1 MGSIIVALPKLE
13 DAKHISDVMRGCG
26 LETTMVCTSG
36 RELLPRLSVLENGVI
51 ICGRR
56 LKDMYYTKLAEYLP
70 EYFDLVLLSSDA
82 SLEEIPPKVMRMTF
96 PIRTG
101 ELVSTVEMLLLQQ
114 ERRLKKKKIK
124 PKKRSGEEQRIVDA
138 AKKVLMERNQM
149 TEQEAF
155 RYIQKSSMDSETN
168 MVETAQMILL
178 LIHEE

>member
-36 RELLPRLSVLENGVI
+36 RELLPRLGTLENGVI

-56 LKDMYYTKLAEYLP
+56 VNDMHYTKLAEYLP
-70 EYFDLVLLSSDA
+70 EYFDMVLLSSA
-82 SLEEIPPKVMRMTF
+82 SGLEDIPPGVMRLTF
-96 PIRTG
+96 PIRAG
-101 ELVSTVEMLLLQQ
+101 ELVSTVEMLLLQH
-114 ERRLKKKKIK
+114 ERRLKKKKLK
-124 PKKRSGEEQRIVDA
+124 PKKRSEKEQKIIDA

-178 LIHEE
+178 LIHDE